1 MYTTILRKIEQIA
14 VFLAVYIV
22 PPVLLLIHIAAYYN
36 RLPHRERSPWFAN
49 AGRGLLVFLLMIKPI
64 SVITKRNLKASFRK
78 MTDAVAYISKGRTQD
93 PILLYVKNVILNGAY
108 SLSLYSMRR
117 RKYLGILSFWAILA
131 HRLLLE
137 INNYTQGISPMFL
150 TGNIFIQSGVIG
162 LIMMLIG
169 FLTSNLWSM
178 QRFGKGRKWIQRVAY
193 LAFLGACIHL
203 YMLEREAGPLLV
215 GVLYF

>member
-14 VFLAVYIV
+14 IFLTVYII
-22 PPVLLLIHIAAYYN
+22 PPILLLMHIAVYYN
-36 RLPHRERSPWFAN
+36 RLPHRERSSWFAN
-49 AGRGLLVFLLMIKPI
+49 IGRGLLVFLLMIKPI
-64 SVITKRNLKASFRK
+64 SVITKRNLNASFRK
-78 MTDAVAYISKGRTQD
+78 MSAAVVYISRGRTQD
-93 PILLYVKNVILNGAY
+93 PILLYVKNILLNGVY
-108 SLSLYSMRR
+108 SLALYSMRR

-137 INNYTQGISPMFL
+137 INNYTQGIGPMFL

-178 QRFGKGRKWIQRVAY
+178 KYFGKGRKWVQRVAY

-203 YMLEREAGPLLV
+203 YMLEGRP
-215 GVLYF
+215 